1 MNIIIRL
8 FDNDRFCFRPDT
20 TWERENRDFFSP
32 DFMSRIFFTPV
43 IFARISRAGKC
54 IGRKF
59 AGRYYDASNFGMLMY
74 NGDILEEN
82 LPDSVAFASMADR
95 TSILPFPL
103 YNPEVMTN
111 ENNRFR
117 LSIDGRCV
125 FSCLSAGV
133 ADKIGNAVCKASE
146 IISLRTG
153 DMVAV
158 ELDAPK
164 EIISGGNSRI
174 CVDGSFCENEI
185 FRFDII
191 R

>member
-74 NGDILEEN
+74 NGDILEEKSKGN
-82 LPDSVAFASMADR
+82 KIKTSWLEYKRYSKR
-95 TSILPFPL
+95 T
-103 YNPEVMTN
+103 
-111 ENNRFR
+111 
-117 LSIDGRCV
+117 
-125 FSCLSAGV
+125 
-133 ADKIGNAVCKASE
+133 
-146 IISLRTG
+146 
-153 DMVAV
+153 
-158 ELDAPK
+158 
-164 EIISGGNSRI
+164 
-174 CVDGSFCENEI
+174 
-185 FRFDII
+185 
-191 R
+191 